1 MDISISSSRP
11 RDALS
16 LPGRP
21 KPYVMAHRGNRVVC
35 PENTMASFRRALQD
49 GADILETDLHLTA
62 DGVFACIHDGT
73 VDRTTDGHGAV
84 AEMTLQQLKGLS
96 ASYGRPEFAAERVP
110 ALSELTSILPQDV
123 ALALELKTDRFLEPD
138 VCQQL
143 AGQLA
148 AAGVRERSV
157 VLSFSL
163 PRLRALRAA
172 APDIVDR
179 TAVARAVPQPVV
191 RMDRPPCRAGRGPA
205 RFNPR
210 LSPVVLPPARLRR
223 GAERRPWHNAQGSR
237 SPLSRLCQVLD
248 PPGIRAHP
256 PARAYGE

>member
-1 MDISISSSRP
+1 
-11 RDALS
+11 
-16 LPGRP
+16 
-21 KPYVMAHRGNRVVC
+21 MA
-35 PENTMASFRRALQD
+35 AFQRALQD

-96 ASYGRPEFAAERVP
+96 ASYGRPEFQAERIP

-143 AGQLA
+143 AGELA

-157 VLSFSL
+157 LLSFSL
-163 PRLRALRAA
+163 PRLRAVRAV
-172 APDIVDR
+172 APDIP
-179 TAVARAVPQPVV
+179 AGWISLFRAFPLPEVQLTGPLWPVLLLNPWYV
-191 RMDRPPCRAGRGPA
+191 WIAHRAGQ
-205 RFNPR
+205 
-210 LSPVVLPPARLRR
+210 VVA
-223 GAERRPWHNAQGSR
+223 
-237 SPLSRLCQVLD
+237 PLDSTPDSRLWYYRLLGCDAVLSDD
-248 PPGIRAHP
+248 PGSTVQALGR
-256 PARAYGE
+256 R